1 MKRFALL
8 SLLVTLSVSAFAQF
22 PLGSNAQKIKAYFAQ
37 NIPYASAQTFKT
49 EKGDAI
55 CFTKVRVVGDYTF
68 YFDYNGICIEY
79 VVTYDRKDMKDV
91 VSRFDGQFCKLQNT
105 KWVSEE
111 GSFAVTLVPPGTGEN
126 FFSIVYKPTVAT
138 NFRENTLA
146 AN

>member
-1 MKRFALL
+1 MKKIALL
-8 SLLVTLSVSAFAQF
+8 SLLVTLSMSAFAQF
-22 PLGSNAQKIKAYFAQ
+22 PLGSNVQKIKAYFGK
-37 NIPYASAQTFKT
+37 NIPYASAQTFKS

-68 YFDYNGICIEY
+68 YFDCNGICTEY
-79 VVTYDRKDMKDV
+79 VVTYDRKDMKDI

-111 GSFAVTLVPPGTGEN
+111 GSFAVTLVPPTTGEN
-126 FFSIVYKPTVAT
+126 FFSIVYNPTLST
-138 NFRENTLA
+138 NYRENTLA

>member
-1 MKRFALL
+1 MKKIALL

-37 NIPYASAQTFKT
+37 NIPYASAQTFKSD
-49 EKGDAI
+49 KGDAI

-68 YFDYNGICIEY
+68 YFDYNGICKEY

-91 VSRFDGQFCKLQNT
+91 VNRFDGQFCKLQNT

-126 FFSIVYKPTVAT
+126 YFSIVYKPTVST
-138 NFRENTLA
+138 NYRENALA
-146 AN
+146 SN

>member
-1 MKRFALL
+1 MKKTALL

-37 NIPYASAQTFKT
+37 NIPYASAQTFKSD
-49 EKGDAI
+49 KGDAI
-55 CFTKVRVVGDYTF
+55 CFTKVRVIGDYTF
-68 YFDYNGICIEY
+68 YFDYNGICTEY

-111 GSFAVTLVPPGTGEN
+111 GSFAVTLVPPGSGEN
-126 FFSIVYKPTVAT
+126 YFSIVYKPTVST
-138 NFRENTLA
+138 NYRENALA
-146 AN
+146 SN